1 MTESYFPKPTPE
13 LAKVVAD
20 DQQRGEQE
28 RKDRAARELQL
39 ANVARASSDDVR
51 PPANN
56 RLEETKLHAIA
67 SDFLT
72 QFPTAKRY
80 VIVYGVKDFFR
91 ADSHY
96 TILVKKPD
104 DCKMHAGLF
113 NLPGGKIEKQ
123 VLRNHATEQDTEH
136 YEFPDNAAVREFGEE
151 TGYVASFPTL
161 CGLIAPSYNQKTFD
175 PDYCPDPFL
184 VYCYKAIYSIAP
196 YLGERDDPPPVLSH
210 VDVTKSFQWKDEGSK
225 IQTVPNIPL
234 ILALFH
240 ADVAGWILKE
250 HDWSKQEDDQYGVY
264 LDLVH
269 PLRPYTYWQN
279 QPAQTSETNHV
290 P

>member
-1 MTESYFPKPTPE
+1 MASDDRSPYREPFFPTPTPE

-20 DQQRGEQE
+20 DQQRGEQD
-28 RKDRAARELQL
+28 RKDRELQL
-39 ANVARASSDDVR
+39 ANVARVSSNDNR

-56 RLEETKLHAIA
+56 RLEEAKLTAIA
-67 SDFLT
+67 SDFLN
-72 QFPTAKRY
+72 QFPSAKRY

-96 TILVKKPD
+96 TILIKKPD

-113 NLPGGKIEKQ
+113 NLPGGKIEYR
-123 VLRNHATEQDTEH
+123 VPDGATLLSWED
-136 YEFPDNAAVREFGEE
+136 PSDAAVREFGEE

-161 CGLIAPSYNQKTFD
+161 CGLITPCYNQQSFD
-175 PDYCPDPFL
+175 PDCCPPPFL

-196 YLGERDDPPPVLSH
+196 YQGQHDDPPPVMTE
-210 VDVTKSFQWKDEGSK
+210 VDVAKSFQWKDGC
-225 IQTVPNIPL
+225 VPNIPL
-234 ILALFH
+234 ILSLFH

-250 HDWSKQEDDQYGVY
+250 DDWSKRESGQYGVW

-269 PLRPYTYWQN
+269 PLRPYTYWQM
-279 QPAQTSETNHV
+279 QPVQTPEAEHV